1 MLDEPNASLDRDG
14 EAALAAAV
22 AGLKARGC
30 TVILIGH
37 RPSTLHRVDK
47 LGVLIEG
54 ALQDFGRADTL
65 LAKYSPPRPAGV
77 VPKALGA

>member
-1 MLDEPNASLDRDG
+1 MNFLPKKS
-14 EAALAAAV
+14 
-22 AGLKARGC
+22 
-30 TVILIGH
+30 
-37 RPSTLHRVDK
+37 RVDK